1 MDRTPH
7 DAPLDEMLSRI
18 YDELRRLA
26 RRSMAG
32 ERVDHTLQATALV
45 NECCAKL
52 IAAEPTVHDRTH
64 LMALA
69 ATSMRRI
76 LVDHARTHRA
86 EKRGGDRMQVT
97 LDDAMRIK
105 DADSPALL
113 DLDEALTRLA
123 AQDERKARAVELRF
137 FAGMKH
143 QEIADYLGVSVA
155 TIRLDL
161 RLAQAWLRRELDQD

>member
-143 QEIADYLGVSVA
+143 QEIAEILGISERSVK
-155 TIRLDL
+155 RLWSFA
-161 RLAQAWLRRELDQD
+161 RAWLKARLE

>member
-1 MDRTPH
+1 
-7 DAPLDEMLSRI
+7 
-18 YDELRRLA
+18 
-26 RRSMAG
+26 
-32 ERVDHTLQATALV
+32 
-45 NECCAKL
+45 
-52 IAAEPTVHDRTH
+52 
-64 LMALA
+64 
-69 ATSMRRI
+69 
-76 LVDHARTHRA
+76 
-86 EKRGGDRMQVT
+86 MQVT